1 MEVDF
6 PEEVEEEPLEPLRM
20 EHFYFSLILWAG
32 GMLMSAI
39 AFLASIIFKRKGS
52 QQKNRT

>member
-20 EHFYFSLILWAG
+20 EHFYFALILWAG

-39 AFLASIIFKRKGS
+39 AFLA
-52 QQKNRT
+52 